1 MLVYQSDCC
10 RLQSVQHFCLNF
22 HPNAACQLRAVKQN
36 FSLAFWT
43 ERPPSAICLQSVHCP
58 YLFLPPILLL
68 ITLPLLSRLCIVS
81 NVSLPCL
88 PFFTLHCVSAHR
100 CPSWLQWLVLQ
111 GSGCCFNFHI
121 LNCRVLAHKGA
132 PNR

>member
-10 RLQSVQHFCLNF
+10 RLQSVQHFCLRF

-68 ITLPLLSRLCIVS
+68 ITLPLSLSTVYCLKCLSPLSPILHLTLCICS
-81 NVSLPCL
+81 QMSLLAAVVGTAGLGMLLQL
-88 PFFTLHCVSAHR
+88 PHS
-100 CPSWLQWLVLQ
+100 QLQ
-111 GSGCCFNFHI
+111 GIGT
-121 LNCRVLAHKGA
+121 
-132 PNR
+132 